1 VSADLRS
8 LDTRNKIL
16 EVAEG
21 EFAREGYAG
30 AHLQRIAEQVGVQKT
45 ALYYYFP
52 SKAALYTAVLVRMLE
67 AFDSTVRTAT
77 EGPGTPSE
85 RLERLLTRVNDLLAE
100 RRNYSQI
107 LIRVFVDRGQ
117 QLMNEIIQ
125 PPIESVVGRIL
136 RFHQE
141 GVEAGAFRRT
151 SSRHFFQTLLGAT
164 VFYYAARNFN
174 AGLLGLEDIFTSSAV
189 NWRREELQKVLGQ
202 GVLLSAEERGCD
214 PERT

>member
-1 VSADLRS
+1 
-8 LDTRNKIL
+8 
-16 EVAEG
+16 
-21 EFAREGYAG
+21 
-30 AHLQRIAEQVGVQKT
+30 
-45 ALYYYFP
+45 
-52 SKAALYTAVLVRMLE
+52 
-67 AFDSTVRTAT
+67 
-77 EGPGTPSE
+77 
-85 RLERLLTRVNDLLAE
+85 
-100 RRNYSQI
+100 
-107 LIRVFVDRGQ
+107 
-117 QLMNEIIQ
+117 MNEIIQ